1 MLAYIDES
9 GYPTPGDLSPWNTLV
24 AVCTP
29 ESASRDM
36 SRWLHAAVR
45 ASFPATDPQV
55 YEVKAATLLN
65 RRQYEH
71 SAERRRLVAD
81 VTSLMERLPLSVFG
95 VRARRP
101 VSPPAWPRTRVD
113 PPHRLLIERIELH
126 MRRAHEPDAFAKLI
140 FDETNGGS
148 DAARSRALRTF
159 MHRTDEGRSW
169 THVLDVPLF
178 VSSHIT
184 PGIQMADLM
193 AGALRHYQVLRN
205 TGSTGHSEWEQAI
218 TRLEPLASAR
228 TQDFYVGGETY
239 YGLYTMPDRYY
250 DHPPGPRAF

>member
-95 VRARRP
+95 VRARRAGEP
-101 VSPPAWPRTRVD
+101 TGLAASTRRPASQVADRANRV
-113 PPHRLLIERIELH
+113 
-126 MRRAHEPDAFAKLI
+126 AH
-140 FDETNGGS
+140 
-148 DAARSRALRTF
+148 AAC
-159 MHRTDEGRSW
+159 
-169 THVLDVPLF
+169 
-178 VSSHIT
+178 
-184 PGIQMADLM
+184 
-193 AGALRHYQVLRN
+193 
-205 TGSTGHSEWEQAI
+205 
-218 TRLEPLASAR
+218 AR
-228 TQDFYVGGETY
+228 T
-239 YGLYTMPDRYY
+239 
-250 DHPPGPRAF
+250 

>member
-1 MLAYIDES
+1 
-9 GYPTPGDLSPWNTLV
+9 
-24 AVCTP
+24 
-29 ESASRDM
+29 M

-45 ASFPATDPQV
+45 AAFPATDPQV

-81 VTSLMERLPLSVFG
+81 VTSLMERLPLSVFA

-148 DAARSRALRTF
+148 DAARSRALGT
-159 MHRTDEGRSW
+159 RS
-169 THVLDVPLF
+169 VDPV
-178 VSSHIT
+178 V
-184 PGIQMADLM
+184 
-193 AGALRHYQVLRN
+193 
-205 TGSTGHSEWEQAI
+205 QAQI
-218 TRLEPLASAR
+218 
-228 TQDFYVGGETY
+228 V
-239 YGLYTMPDRYY
+239 
-250 DHPPGPRAF
+250 